1 MDPNRAIGRDGTA
14 DTLRA
19 LEIGAGAGVET
30 HAYPE
35 HDTSLTIRKRE
46 AARAPSTAGQPTPQD
61 IPSRDI
67 LGIPIAMTHYAQAM
81 DVMDGM
87 VARRERGY
95 VCAVAVHA
103 VMVSQHDPEM
113 RRAVTGSALTVPDGM
128 PLVWAANLLGEDL
141 RNRVY
146 GPELMDRYCGR
157 CAERGH
163 RVWLYGGRDQGSLMQ
178 LALNLRRRHP
188 GIEIVGG
195 YSPPFRPLS
204 GEEED
209 AIVDQINEA
218 KPDVVWVG
226 IGVPKQEKWM
236 AHMRPRL
243 EAPVLCG
250 VGAAFDFHA
259 GRISQA
265 PSWMQERG
273 LEWIYRIAQEPRRL
287 LPRYLSYNPAFM
299 LAFARQFARERL
311 RRGRMTAS

>member
-1 MDPNRAIGRDGTA
+1 MDLNRANEGEGATGRLPAVEFG
-14 DTLRA
+14 
-19 LEIGAGAGVET
+19 GGAGVDTRT
-30 HAYPE
+30 HSDKRP
-35 HDTSLTIRKRE
+35 SLTNGKHEPQRFER
-46 AARAPSTAGQPTPQD
+46 AATLPTPEE
-61 IPSRDI
+61 IPSREI
-67 LGIPIAMTHYAQAM
+67 LGIPIAMTHYAEAM

-87 VARRERGY
+87 IARRQRGY

-103 VMVSQHDPEM
+103 VMVSQHDDEM
-113 RRAVTGSALTVPDGM
+113 RRAVTGSTLTVPDGM
-128 PLVWAANLLGEDL
+128 PLVWASNMLGENL

-195 YSPPFRPLS
+195 YSPPFRPLTS
-204 GEEED
+204 EEED
-209 AIVDQINEA
+209 AIVAQINEA
-218 KPDVVWVG
+218 RPDVVWVG

-265 PSWMQERG
+265 PPWMQERG

-287 LPRYLSYNPAFM
+287 LPRYLSYNPAFVA
-299 LAFARQFARERL
+299 AFARQLVRERL
-311 RRGRMTAS
+311 RARS

>member
-1 MDPNRAIGRDGTA
+1 MRERKT
-14 DTLRA
+14 TLSVENKA
-19 LEIGAGAGVET
+19 PAGAGAI
-30 HAYPE
+30 ARLP
-35 HDTSLTIRKRE
+35 SP
-46 AARAPSTAGQPTPQD
+46 AAVR
-61 IPSRDI
+61 RLDI
-67 LGIPIAMTHYAQAM
+67 LGIPIAMTDYAQAM

-87 VARRERGY
+87 IARRERGY

-103 VMVSQHDPEM
+103 VMVSQRDSEM
-113 RRAVTGSALTVPDGM
+113 RAAVTGSSLTVPDGM
-128 PLVWAANLLGEDL
+128 PLVWAANLLGQNL

-195 YSPPFRPLS
+195 YSPPFRPLTS
-204 GEEED
+204 EEED
-209 AIVDQINEA
+209 AIVGQINEA
-218 KPDVVWVG
+218 RPDVVWVG

-236 AHMRPRL
+236 ARLRSRL

-250 VGAAFDFHA
+250 VGAAFDFHS

-265 PSWMQERG
+265 PPWMQERG

-287 LPRYLSYNPAFM
+287 LPRYLSYNPAFV
-299 LAFARQFARERL
+299 LAFARQLVRERL
-311 RRGRMTAS
+311 GRRTQPPASAS